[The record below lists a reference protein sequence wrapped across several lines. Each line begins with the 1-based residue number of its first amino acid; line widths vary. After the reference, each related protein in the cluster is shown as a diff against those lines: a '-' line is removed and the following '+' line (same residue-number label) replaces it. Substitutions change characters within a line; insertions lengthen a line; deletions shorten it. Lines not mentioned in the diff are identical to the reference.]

1 MQSCHPVDI
10 HGVKLV
16 LFGLA
21 GSLAFCQHLV
31 HFHNHEDC
39 SCGECS
45 LNVVSVNELFQ
56 SGGTTSAFN
65 QLICPGQIG
74 EKVVARS
81 FASRNSFSLLEE
93 HT

>member
-10 HGVKLV
+10 HGEEFV

-39 SCGECS
+39 SSGECS
-45 LNVVSVNELFQ
+45 LNVISINELVQ
-56 SGGTTSAFN
+56 SGSTTSASN
-65 QLICPGQIG
+65 QLICLGQIG

-81 FASRNSFSLLEE
+81 FASRNSISLLEE